1 MKASKLIK
9 KLNAAIEKHGDLE
22 IRMYACD
29 GSTDGKPAKIIAYSE
44 NGWEPEHEKA
54 EGKNHLF
61 LWSK

>member
-22 IRMYACD
+22 IRTHAVD
-29 GSTDGKPAKIIAYSE
+29 GGRDGKPSKIIAYSE